1 MGKRFEGKR
10 AVVTGAAGDVGRLV
24 VEALIAEGA
33 DVLGVDRDA
42 VRGAELTQKLA
53 EEKFEFV
60 ELDLTDPE
68 AIGRVFGAE
77 TAVDVLVNAAGA
89 ILLRPVVATTVEEWD
104 LQFAI
109 NVRSAFLIAQAL
121 GEKFTENS
129 AIVSISSLGG
139 IKAEAGFG
147 AYSASKAALIQ
158 LTKVLARELAPR
170 TRVNVVAPGG
180 LDTQMP
186 RKMLEGH
193 PQAEEIMASV
203 GSANPLQRIGR
214 PEEIVPM
221 ILLLASGEASF
232 ISGATVVIDAGMSA

>member
-1 MGKRFEGKR
+1 MTKRFEGKR
-10 AVVTGAAGDVGRLV
+10 VIVTGAAGDVGRLL
-24 VEALIAEGA
+24 VEALLAEGA

-42 VRGAELTQKLA
+42 ARGAELQKKLA
-53 EEKFEFV
+53 GETFEFAEV
-60 ELDLTDPE
+60 DLTDPA
-68 AIGRVFGAE
+68 AIERVFGAE
-77 TAVDVLVNAAGA
+77 TSVDALINAAGT
-89 ILLRPVVATTVEEWD
+89 ILLRPVAATTAEEWD

-109 NVRSAFLIAQAL
+109 NVRSLFLITQVLA
-121 GEKFTENS
+121 EKFTEGS

-158 LTKVLARELAPR
+158 LSKVLARELAPR

-193 PQAEEIMASV
+193 PQAEEILASV
-203 GSANPLQRIGR
+203 GNANPLQRMGR
-214 PEEIVPM
+214 PEEVVPM
-221 ILLLASGEASF
+221 ILLLASAEASF
-232 ISGATVVIDAGMSA
+232 VSGATVVIDAGMSA

>member
-1 MGKRFEGKR
+1 MTERFEGKR
-10 AVVTGAAGDVGRLV
+10 AIVTGAAGDVGRLV

-33 DVLGVDRDA
+33 DVLGIDRDA
-42 VRGAELTQKLA
+42 TRGAELQQRLA
-53 EEKFEFV
+53 GEKFEFA
-60 ELDLTDPE
+60 EADLADPDAIAE
-68 AIGRVFGAE
+68 ALAGE
-77 TAVDVLVNAAGA
+77 TAVDVLVNAAGV
-89 ILLRPVVATTVEEWD
+89 ILLRPIVATTSEEWE
-104 LQFAI
+104 LQFTI
-109 NVRSAFLIAQAL
+109 NVRAPFLIAQAL
-121 GEKFTENS
+121 AEKFTEGS
-129 AIVSISSLGG
+129 AIVSISSLAG

-158 LTKVLARELAPR
+158 LMKVLAHELAPR

-214 PEEIVPM
+214 PEDVVAM
-221 ILLLASGEASF
+221 ILLLASDQAGFITGE
-232 ISGATVVIDAGMSA
+232 TVAIDGGRSA